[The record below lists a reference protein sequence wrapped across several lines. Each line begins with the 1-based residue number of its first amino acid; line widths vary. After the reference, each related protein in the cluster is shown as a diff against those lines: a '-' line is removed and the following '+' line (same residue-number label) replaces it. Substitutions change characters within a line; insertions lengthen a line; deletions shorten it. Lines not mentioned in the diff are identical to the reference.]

1 MGQSNQIHKLKY
13 FNSAMNKTNASEL
26 QNDSKAINKPF
37 SPERWYFYYR
47 SHHRHVVFLHFDKPV
62 IERVCECVKCI
73 SHGQSQEVIA
83 ETLLHKA
90 IGYENA
96 THHSGIL
103 Q

>member
-13 FNSAMNKTNASEL
+13 FNSAMNKINASEL

-62 IERVCECVKCI
+62 IRKRGRGPRERVCVLNVFLMANPKR
-73 SHGQSQEVIA
+73 
-83 ETLLHKA
+83 
-90 IGYENA
+90 
-96 THHSGIL
+96 
-103 Q
+103 